1 MNDAT
6 TKVRSKIKGL
16 ENLASIL
23 KHEKSLGRKVVQCHG
38 VFDLLHIGHIRHFE
52 QAKKLGDIL
61 VVTLTPDE
69 HVNKGPN
76 RPAFKQELRAEAI
89 AALDCVDYV
98 AINQWPLAAETI
110 KMLSPDYYVKG
121 QDYKDSD
128 QDRTGGILLEET
140 AVKSVGGQIAF
151 TDDIVFSS
159 TNLLNEHMPVLNGA
173 SNEYLNS
180 FTSRYSVGD
189 VVNFLDGASGLKVL
203 VIGETI
209 IDEYVYCDAL
219 GKSGKEPV
227 LVSRQVDTERFAG
240 GVIAVANHI
249 SALCDNPDL
258 LTILGRDP
266 EQEAFIHG
274 KVDSKINKL
283 FLYEEGDD
291 PTIIK
296 RRFVE
301 QTHFQKLF
309 EVYVMGDGEHK
320 PAQSE
325 ILCRKL
331 EEILPNYD
339 VVVINDYGH
348 GMLGPE
354 EVEVLCAKAPFLA
367 VNTQVNAGNMGFN
380 TVSKYHR
387 SDFLCVSET
396 ELRLEARSRRRDIK
410 DIMLDVGERLNCDR
424 MIITRG
430 ISGCLTYTKDHGIS
444 EIPAFGTKV
453 VDRVGAGDAMFAVAS
468 LCVAQNAPME
478 IAGFIG
484 NAVGAEAVAIVGHR
498 SSTQKIQ
505 LIRHIESIL
514 K

>member
-1 MNDAT
+1 
-6 TKVRSKIKGL
+6 
-16 ENLASIL
+16 
-23 KHEKSLGRKVVQCHG
+23 
-38 VFDLLHIGHIRHFE
+38 LLHIGHIRHFE

-128 QDRTGGILLEET
+128 QDRTGGILLEEA

-249 SALCDNPDL
+249 SA
-258 LTILGRDP
+258 
-266 EQEAFIHG
+266 
-274 KVDSKINKL
+274 
-283 FLYEEGDD
+283 
-291 PTIIK
+291 
-296 RRFVE
+296 
-301 QTHFQKLF
+301 
-309 EVYVMGDGEHK
+309 
-320 PAQSE
+320 
-325 ILCRKL
+325 
-331 EEILPNYD
+331 
-339 VVVINDYGH
+339 
-348 GMLGPE
+348 
-354 EVEVLCAKAPFLA
+354 
-367 VNTQVNAGNMGFN
+367 
-380 TVSKYHR
+380 
-387 SDFLCVSET
+387 
-396 ELRLEARSRRRDIK
+396 
-410 DIMLDVGERLNCDR
+410 
-424 MIITRG
+424 
-430 ISGCLTYTKDHGIS
+430 
-444 EIPAFGTKV
+444 
-453 VDRVGAGDAMFAVAS
+453 
-468 LCVAQNAPME
+468 
-478 IAGFIG
+478 
-484 NAVGAEAVAIVGHR
+484 
-498 SSTQKIQ
+498 
-505 LIRHIESIL
+505 
-514 K
+514 